1 MVTLE
6 QAIQETILEIEKAA
20 TRTLEKAGELG
31 VKEARSTTL
40 FKHGNAFD
48 EAIVFNKLSNH
59 EGEVVSEKDIYLEY
73 GNGPK
78 GQEIPFNTPHV
89 VYIEAIGDFRYVD
102 HTVAHGPLPYMTN
115 AADAVENAIEDIFEA
130 ELANI
135 LR

>member
-1 MVTLE
+1 MDFETALNE
-6 QAIQETILEIEKAA
+6 LIQEVEKAA
-20 TRTLEKAGELG
+20 ERALEKAGELG

-48 EAIVFNKLSNH
+48 EGIVFNKLSNH
-59 EGEVVSEKDIYLEY
+59 EGEVISEKDIYLEY
-73 GNGPK
+73 GNGPA
-78 GQEIPFNTPHV
+78 GQEIPFAHPHV

-115 AADAVENAIEDIFEA
+115 AAEAVDNAIEDIFEA
-130 ELANI
+130 EFANI

>member
-1 MVTLE
+1 MDFET
-6 QAIQETILEIEKAA
+6 AINELLHEVEIAA
-20 TRTLEKAGELG
+20 ERTLEKAGQLG
-31 VKEARSTTL
+31 ITEARSTTL

-48 EAIVFNKLSNH
+48 EGIVFHKLSGH

-78 GQEIPFNTPHV
+78 GSEIPFNHPHV
-89 VYIEAIGDFRYVD
+89 AFIEAIQDFRYVT

-115 AADAVENAIEDIFEA
+115 ASEAVDNAIEDIFEA
-130 ELANI
+130 EFADI